1 MKKFWLKKELLQSRI
16 KPSEVDELMA
26 VADQLGRIEQ
36 PKLSRAARQRIEA
49 ATHRPSKAP
58 RIAAWSAAGA
68 FATITLVVISAQF
81 APENSPLYAIKRGT
95 DDIRAFF
102 APQAKTA
109 PTNSKKELENI
120 DLQSS
125 KQIES
130 APKSIKSPEPEKSN
144 DNSNNNTHGT
154 QGSKKDSG
162 KSSDQDTSHH
172 TKKSHRSWWWDSR
185 DSRH

>member
-26 VADQLGRIEQ
+26 IADQLGRVEQ
-36 PKLSRAARQRIEA
+36 PKLSHAARQRIEA

-109 PTNSKKELENI
+109 PKKKKKELENI

-144 DNSNNNTHGT
+144 NNSNNNTHGA

-162 KSSDQDTSHH
+162 KSSDQDTSRH